1 MRERPR
7 YRHPSSSSSPPDRSR
22 GRAPRPW
29 AGRAEGRARAPAQG
43 RAGEGRGFVRGTLV
57 RCAGSA
63 TDDEQRPVADIAVQV
78 ELLRDGSPVTVER
91 NGRRSAALGSTT
103 TGPDGRFDAQV
114 LLPVE
119 LGAGSDELR
128 VRTPGDARPLPAR
141 SE

>member
-1 MRERPR
+1 M
-7 YRHPSSSSSPPDRSR
+7 SR
-22 GRAPRPW
+22 GADPS
-29 AGRAEGRARAPAQG
+29 AETSPSTREPASAAEPPPRARTLLRLDEVTAQG
-43 RAGEGRGFVRGTLV
+43 RAGERMDVVRGTLV

-63 TDDEQRPVADIAVQV
+63 TDDEQRPVADLAVQV

-91 NGRRSAALGSTT
+91 NGRRSATLGSTT

-119 LGAGSDELR
+119 LGAGSYELR
-128 VRTPGDARPLPAR
+128 VRTPGDARHLPAR

>member
-1 MRERPR
+1 V
-7 YRHPSSSSSPPDRSR
+7 RSR
-22 GRAPRPW
+22 TLLRLD
-29 AGRAEGRARAPAQG
+29 EVTAQG

-119 LGAGSDELR
+119 LGAGSYELR
-128 VRTPGDARPLPAR
+128 VRTPGDARHLPAR